1 MKSMIL
7 VIEGV
12 RETDPINDEPLF
24 WSNEDGWVC
33 LDSAEM
39 YSDWSEVESM
49 NMPSGGRLM
58 PMDKAII
65 KVRRYFQK
73 LLKNKHKK

>member
-12 RETDPINDEPLF
+12 RETDPVNGEPLF
-24 WSNEDGWVC
+24 WSNEDGWVS

-39 YSDWSEVESM
+39 YINFSEIENM
-49 NMPSGGRLM
+49 NMPIGGRMM
-58 PMDKAII
+58 PIDKAIT
-65 KVRRYFQK
+65 KVRTHVRNQ
-73 LLKNKHKK
+73 